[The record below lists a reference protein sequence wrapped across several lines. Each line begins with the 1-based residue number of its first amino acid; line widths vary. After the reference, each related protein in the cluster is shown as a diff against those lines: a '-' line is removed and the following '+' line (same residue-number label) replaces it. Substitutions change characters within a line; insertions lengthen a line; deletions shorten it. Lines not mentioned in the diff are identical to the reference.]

1 MAAEVTLRCGLAS
14 ELKLSRP
21 LVTTANEV
29 LTLGE
34 GETVEAAARVALDGL
49 TNLLIERTKID
60 LTEAAMVVSIA
71 ADVRIS
77 YIGGA
82 PYQVRAAMKR
92 EIVGL

>member
-1 MAAEVTLRCGLAS
+1 
-14 ELKLSRP
+14 
-21 LVTTANEV
+21 V

-49 TNLLIERTKID
+49 TNLLIERTKAD
-60 LTEAAMVVSIA
+60 LTEAAMLVSIA

-77 YIGGA
+77 YIGGT
-82 PYQVRAAMKR
+82 PYLVRAAMKR